1 MIIEKEK
8 GFWQRANE
16 KDVQVLVCT
25 TNNVIKNDGS
35 LVMGGGVALA
45 FNKEFPFLAQRW
57 GAVVQGMAEGGHN
70 DYFILIDGP
79 RQWNNGDVI
88 YLVGLQT
95 KRNWKD
101 PSDIELIVESCKK
114 LRDLAD
120 ILKWDRIICP
130 AFGCGYGGLVFKDVE
145 KKISKILDDRFIII
159 GLSPDGTT
167 L

>member
-1 MIIEKEK
+1 MIIEREK
-8 GFWQRANE
+8 GFWERSNE
-16 KDVQVLVCT
+16 KDVQAIVCT
-25 TNNVIKNDGS
+25 TNNVVKNDGS
-35 LVMGGGVALA
+35 LVMGAGCAA
-45 FNKEFPFLAQRW
+45 QFNKEFPYLSKNW
-57 GAVVQGMAEGGHN
+57 GMVVNGMQEGGHN
-70 DYFILIDGP
+70 DHYILIDGP

-101 PSDIELIVESCKK
+101 PSDIDLIVESCKK

-120 ILKWDRIICP
+120 TLKWDRIICP
-130 AFGCGYGGLVFKDVE
+130 AFGCGYGGLTFKDVE